1 MIKNTSLLLSQNSL
15 LNLDLS
21 DVTIAGESIGGILP
35 ITVSLKIPNR
45 IKKLLCFNPYDY
57 DTKFAEGIRRGN
69 FFCKFYPFHVG
80 LPLIGSFF
88 LCSKINLF

>member
-1 MIKNTSLLLSQNSL
+1 MEANYDQEYFTIAITEFITK
-15 LNLDLS
+15 LDLS

-69 FFCKFYPFHVG
+69 FFANFILFMLDFH
-80 LPLIGSFF
+80 
-88 LCSKINLF
+88 